1 MDTVTTNNQSAAA
14 DVATRTVDTTRWT
27 FDTAHTHVGFSVRHM
42 MITTVKGT
50 FSGVS
55 GEVLLTEGDLTRAT
69 VRAAVDART
78 IDSRNEQRDAHLKSA
93 DFFDVEN
100 YPEITFESRRVA
112 RKPDGSLTIIGALTI
127 RGVTQEVV
135 LEAEEEGRG
144 IDPWGGE
151 RLGFTATTKIDRTR
165 FGLTWNQ
172 ALEAGG
178 VLVANDVKLTLD
190 IQLVRA

>member
-1 MDTVTTNNQSAAA
+1 MDTLTANSRPA
-14 DVATRTVDTTRWT
+14 DVNVAAQTAENSRWA

-42 MITTVKGT
+42 MITTVKGS

-55 GEVLLTEGDLTRAT
+55 GEVLLAEGDLTRAT
-69 VRAAVDART
+69 VRAAIDART
-78 IDSRNEQRDAHLKSA
+78 IDTRNEQRDTHLKSA

-112 RKPDGSLTIIGALTI
+112 RKPDGSLTIVGALTI
-127 RGVTQEVV
+127 RGVTQDVV

-178 VLVANDVKLTLD
+178 VLVADDVKLTLD
-190 IQLVRA
+190 VQLVRA